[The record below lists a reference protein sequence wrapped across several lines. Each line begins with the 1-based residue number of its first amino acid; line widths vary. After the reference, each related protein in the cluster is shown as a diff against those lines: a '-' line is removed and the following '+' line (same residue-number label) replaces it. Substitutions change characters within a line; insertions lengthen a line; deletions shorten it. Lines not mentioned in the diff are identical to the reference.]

1 MAQRICVVGAGSWG
15 TTVAALTSHNVDTT
29 LWTRR
34 AELAD
39 EINSRHTNS
48 AYLGDS
54 ALPESLRANCDIEQ
68 AVSGADVIA
77 MAVPS
82 QGFHSVMNELSKFV
96 RSGVPILSLSKG
108 LEQST
113 FKRMSEVITE
123 VMPHNPVAVLSGP
136 NLAKEILA
144 GQPAASVIACSNES
158 IARELISVFSR
169 PTFRLYTNPDVI
181 GCEIG
186 GVVKN
191 VVAIGLS
198 AGFIEPLESN
208 GLFSVHEFLFK
219 LIDILER
226 QEISQFD
233 RDMYNNSCRD
243 LFDQFAKF
251 VALHYALSHRDDTAY
266 WKAINDK
273 TFTDK
278 YGDPYF
284 PYIGRNDSFW
294 NMTWRYMSSWMH
306 PFEIGGIPF
315 ISTGLQ
321 VHMVNS
327 YRFLNFQKSTP
338 VDIRYDLEATLKSWE
353 ERKAR
358 WKFYAEKAPT
368 MRTYLKETFHN
379 ENA

>member
-39 EINSRHTNS
+39 EINSQHTNS

-54 ALPESLRANCDIEQ
+54 LLPESLRANCDIEQ

-158 IARELISVFSR
+158 IARELISVCSR

-191 VVAIGLS
+191 VVAIASG
-198 AGFIEPLESN
+198 
-208 GLFSVHEFLFK
+208 
-219 LIDILER
+219 
-226 QEISQFD
+226 ISQGFGFGE
-233 RDMYNNSCRD
+233 NSKATLVTRG
-243 LFDQFAKF
+243 LAEMSRLG
-251 VALHYALSHRDDTAY
+251 VALGAQAATFSGLAGMGDVMATCASMQSRNTQVGVRLGKGENIDANVASMNMVAEGVKSSASVVELAHRHSVEMPIAEQVAAVCAGRISAADALRAL
-266 WKAINDK
+266 
-273 TFTDK
+273 
-278 YGDPYF
+278 
-284 PYIGRNDSFW
+284 
-294 NMTWRYMSSWMH
+294 MSRQS
-306 PFEIGGIPF
+306 
-315 ISTGLQ
+315 
-321 VHMVNS
+321 
-327 YRFLNFQKSTP
+327 KSEF
-338 VDIRYDLEATLKSWE
+338 D
-353 ERKAR
+353 
-358 WKFYAEKAPT
+358 
-368 MRTYLKETFHN
+368 
-379 ENA
+379 